1 MNSLQVYLGDF
12 GLGKVM
18 TGTRIFGHSTMQAGT
33 PEFQSHEQLRGED
46 LTISCNVY
54 VLGALLT
61 ELFGMRPIWE
71 KQTNH
76 TIIYNVAHLGKVPAY
91 DHIPQ
96 IYKQL
101 YNYASVQLH
110 QGLVQLLC

>member
-1 MNSLQVYLGDF
+1 
-12 GLGKVM
+12 
-18 TGTRIFGHSTMQAGT
+18 MQAGT